1 MRIRVEPTPEEVARE
16 TKKRER
22 EAVRLNPLWLAIKD
36 KDVAQIDA
44 WIQANIQDIN
54 DVKRA
59 LAFIIAK
66 LVHD

>member
-16 TKKRER
+16 AKKRER